1 MNFLIRSL
9 RPLENALDL
18 LPPKRIF
25 FLENIIIFTK
35 IFIRLSRILK
45 SFLSL
50 LQGMVKGNIDV
61 ERYELEKKTSFIKQ
75 IHQDNT
81 ILNFE
86 GKNVLLM

>member
-61 ERYELEKKTSFIKQ
+61 ERYELEEKTSFIKQ

-81 ILNFE
+81 ILNCE

>member
-1 MNFLIRSL
+1 MLLIYY
-9 RPLENALDL
+9 RPRGFFSWRIL
-18 LPPKRIF
+18 LYLQKF
-25 FLENIIIFTK
+25 
-35 IFIRLSRILK
+35 FIRLSRILK

-61 ERYELEKKTSFIKQ
+61 ERYELEEKTSFIKQ

-86 GKNVLLM
+86 AKNVLLM

>member
-1 MNFLIRSL
+1 MLLIYY
-9 RPLENALDL
+9 RPRGFFSWRIL
-18 LPPKRIF
+18 LY
-25 FLENIIIFTK
+25 
-35 IFIRLSRILK
+35 IRLSRILK

-61 ERYELEKKTSFIKQ
+61 ERYELEEKTSFIKQ

>member
-1 MNFLIRSL
+1 MLLIYY
-9 RPLENALDL
+9 RP
-18 LPPKRIF
+18 RGF
-25 FLENIIIFTK
+25 FPGEYIIFTK

-50 LQGMVKGNIDV
+50 LQGMVKGNIEV
-61 ERYELEKKTSFIKQ
+61 ERYELEEKTSFIKQ

>member
-9 RPLENALDL
+9 RPLENAFDL

-35 IFIRLSRILK
+35 IFIRLPRILK

-61 ERYELEKKTSFIKQ
+61 ERYELEEKTSFIKQ

>member
-18 LPPKRIF
+18 LPHKRIF

-61 ERYELEKKTSFIKQ
+61 ERYELEEKTSFIKQ

>member
-18 LPPKRIF
+18 LPSKRIF

-61 ERYELEKKTSFIKQ
+61 ERYELEEKTSFIKQ

>member
-61 ERYELEKKTSFIKQ
+61 ERYELEEKTSFIKQ